1 MEQNVDISAPVTPV
15 VDNKQKGG
23 NGLKIT
29 TAIACVV
36 AICGIGFGV
45 YGMMQSSEKDSQIS
59 DLKVQI
65 KEADG
70 TVTTIETPE
79 IETNANDGTTITI
92 TDTVVDGYKN
102 FADNLAKNYVAT
114 VFGYY
119 SHWTG
124 SDNVKR
130 TVAARVENS
139 HLTIT
144 DIDGGSV
151 VIAEADGIISAY
163 FVEIGN
169 GGVPY
174 IYLIKKDGSVARIDI
189 SENGSRTIENLDGY
203 EKIVS
208 IFGGGD
214 LTAHLIDING
224 NVYKNY

>member
-1 MEQNVDISAPVTPV
+1 MEQNTPAAMPVI
-15 VDNKQKGG
+15 DSGKQSNGK
-23 NGLKIT
+23 GLKIA
-29 TAIACVV
+29 TAIASVV
-36 AICGIGFGV
+36 AVCGIGFGV
-45 YGMMQSSEKDSQIS
+45 YGMIQSSQKDSQIS

-65 KEADG
+65 KEDDG
-70 TVTTIETPE
+70 TITTIETPE
-79 IETNANDGTTITI
+79 IETNTSGGTTVTI
-92 TDTVVDGYKN
+92 TDTVVDGYKD
-102 FADNLAKNYVAT
+102 FADNLAKNYAAT

-119 SHWTG
+119 YHWTG

-174 IYLIKKDGSVARIDI
+174 IYLVKKDGSVARIDI

-214 LTAHLIDING
+214 LYAHLIDING
-224 NVYKNY
+224 NVYKNS